1 MPRRFMLVAAA
12 AVLLQAGCAG
22 DPTPID
28 SRGAMAPV
36 PAVAAG
42 SDESRRLD
50 GFVAWT
56 DQAIANMREGV
67 TRGYTAYSEARR
79 VAETERYM
87 AIPGQ
92 ALAYKL
98 GQLRI
103 SELRARAERE
113 LGARFDLR
121 KFHSAILIDGPLP
134 LDVPEARVDRW
145 IAAEK
150 EG

>member
-1 MPRRFMLVAAA
+1 
-12 AVLLQAGCAG
+12 
-22 DPTPID
+22 
-28 SRGAMAPV
+28 MAPV

-67 TRGYTAYSEARR
+67 TRGYTAYSEVRR